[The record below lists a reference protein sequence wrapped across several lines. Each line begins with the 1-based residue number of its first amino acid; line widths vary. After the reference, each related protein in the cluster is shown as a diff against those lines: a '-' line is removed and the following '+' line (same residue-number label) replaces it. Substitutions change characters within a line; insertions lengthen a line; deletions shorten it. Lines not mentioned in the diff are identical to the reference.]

1 MHSFLA
7 NRRWAVVTFG
17 TICGGVVILL
27 FAVTMVEGYYMEHA
41 VVIPLWA
48 RALMVTGALVK
59 LYSVRIVL
67 GSAVV
72 LAGVAAASSRLARQ

>member
-7 NRRWAVVTFG
+7 NRRWAVVAFG
-17 TICGGVVILL
+17 TICGGIVILL
-27 FAVTMVEGYYMEHA
+27 FVVTMVEGHYMEHA
-41 VVIPLWA
+41 SVIPFWA

-72 LAGVAAASSRLARQ
+72 LAGVAAASSRLARG